1 MLRTLLTFTVHRP
14 WPSRPPCCGAGGRAR
29 RWALL
34 GLLGLL
40 ALLPLVARPQ
50 PPAPRPEIVAEA
62 LFLCDPLPPGG
73 RDLNLG
79 VSGAPDGAG
88 AVALVPRAQLA
99 VALGDRL
106 GLTADVAF
114 DASSRSGLAAPG
126 ASLKALLR
134 DPVGGRLGVGA
145 SLDLVGIG
153 ALAGTESAL
162 GLGLLA
168 PVGRVTLRGSA
179 SVATPLGTF
188 APHLHGGAS
197 AAVALG
203 ERWRLIGEVVTELG
217 DAPFALSAGPAA
229 KVALGRSSALAAGAL
244 LDLRAPTRLPAFV
257 VQLTQGL

>member
-1 MLRTLLTFTVHRP
+1 MLRTLLTFIVHLP
-14 WPSRPPCCGAGGRAR
+14 WPSRPPCCGAGARAR

-50 PPAPRPEIVAEA
+50 PSAPRPEIVAEA

-73 RDLNLG
+73 RDLNLS
-79 VSGAPDGAG
+79 VTVAPDDAG
-88 AVALVPRAQLA
+88 AAALVPRTQLA

-153 ALAGTESAL
+153 TLAGTESAL

-188 APHLHGGAS
+188 APHLHAGGS
-197 AAVALG
+197 AALALG
-203 ERWRLIGEVVTELG
+203 ARLRLLGEVILEAG
-217 DAPFALSAGPAA
+217 DGRAACSVGPTV
-229 KVALGRSSALAAGAL
+229 KVALDDSTSLTAGAL
-244 LDLRAPTRLPAFV
+244 VDLGRPGAVPSFA
-257 VQLTQGL
+257 VQLGRAM